1 MSTDATRR
9 AVLDVLGHGLR
20 GDLVESAVGVELGSH
35 LQNALTSDV
44 ADGASPGELLVA
56 IREACGRVPMTYARV
71 LELVVLAGLDEL
83 QILAVLPETDLTRG
97 SEEPLPPAPP
107 RRSPRRRR

>member
-1 MSTDATRR
+1 MSTDATHR

-20 GDLVESAVGVELGSH
+20 GDLVKSAVGVELGAQ
-35 LQNALTSDV
+35 LQSALTADV
-44 ADGASPGELLVA
+44 AAGATPAELLVA
-56 IREACGRVPMTYARV
+56 IREACGQVPVAYARV

-83 QILAVLPETDLTRG
+83 QILAVLPETDLSRG
-97 SEEPLPPAPP
+97 TDEPLAPAPP

>member
-1 MSTDATRR
+1 MNAPATRR

-20 GDLVESAVGVELGSH
+20 GDLANSAVGVELGTH
-35 LQNALTSDV
+35 LQGALTSDV
-44 ADGASPGELLVA
+44 ADGATPDELLMA
-56 IREACGRVPMTYARV
+56 LRDACGQDPVAYARL

-83 QILAVLPETDLTRG
+83 QVLVGLPETDIAPN
-97 SEEPLPPAPP
+97 SPDVPPPPP